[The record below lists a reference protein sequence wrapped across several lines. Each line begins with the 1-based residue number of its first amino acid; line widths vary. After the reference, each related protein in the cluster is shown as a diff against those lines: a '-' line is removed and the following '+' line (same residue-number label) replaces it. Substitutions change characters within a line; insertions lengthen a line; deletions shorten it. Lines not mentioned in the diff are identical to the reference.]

1 MTNGNMITKLKGR
14 DKERTK
20 FLSTLNRNLTA
31 DLTAVNT
38 SYLFISV
45 HIGG

>member
-14 DKERTK
+14 DKERTI
-20 FLSTLNRNLTA
+20 FLSTLNITA
-31 DLTAVNT
+31 ELTAVNT
-38 SYLFISV
+38 FYLFIPV

>member
-20 FLSTLNRNLTA
+20 FLSTLNFTA